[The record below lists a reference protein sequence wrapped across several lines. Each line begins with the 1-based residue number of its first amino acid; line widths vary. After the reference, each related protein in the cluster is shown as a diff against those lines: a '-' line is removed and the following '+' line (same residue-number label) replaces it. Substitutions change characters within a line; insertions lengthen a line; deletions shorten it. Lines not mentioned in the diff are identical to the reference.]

1 MLLGSALRTA
11 CTQVMR
17 GKGRA
22 VLAWSGELVAA
33 AVVLRRRAAAATAR
47 LPAIAFV
54 AYRVQAWASVRKPLS
69 RGMAMGRPA
78 HWRSRSAQQGL
89 VSRPSAKYF
98 RSAACF
104 GCLSPGPAG
113 VG

>member
-1 MLLGSALRTA
+1 MFAITVTA
-11 CTQVMR
+11 A
-17 GKGRA
+17 RA
-22 VLAWSGELVAA
+22 PSRQAQAGPPAPPAAA